1 MVMDLTIRQAL
12 DVWSDLEA
20 AYYGKNKFGGDT
32 AEIYAYRL
40 QQRNPTAEASMTGF
54 VKSGFFKESV
64 SEQARLAGRNLLALL
79 ALFKKTH
86 ECRIILSSR
95 RAELRRDGLWHR
107 CHVKIVP
114 KVKS

>member
-20 AYYGKNKFGGDT
+20 AYYGKNKFGGNV

-40 QQRNPTAEASMTGF
+40 QQRYPSAE
-54 VKSGFFKESV
+54 SGFGIFLQEAQK
-64 SEQARLAGRNLLALL
+64 EQARLAGRNLLALL
-79 ALFKKTH
+79 ALFKKAH
-86 ECRIILSSR
+86 SCKISIDAR
-95 RAELRRDGLWHR
+95 RAEIRRDGLWHR